1 MSIIGSSLLPK
12 VIYLMYI
19 CETMVT
25 LRESYVKA
33 IINKERKVTEVAD
46 ILCVTRKTI
55 HKWVAKY
62 KMHGRYGLQ
71 PKKS

>member
-1 MSIIGSSLLPK
+1 
-12 VIYLMYI
+12 
-19 CETMVT
+19 
-25 LRESYVKA
+25 VKA